1 MMQKENINS
10 NTKSKDQVPN
20 NINHFDINKARKV
33 ILDEIGYNVK
43 KTEKNLKD
51 SKPEITKVELKKELP
66 RLNFKKAIK
75 KEFVDSVSM
84 DPKVQYKIL
93 INSLIFFIVLSLL
106 ISLIGIYLGRWQ
118 STVIT
123 NLTRY
128 VPLPAFYVNG
138 QSVKLYDFLG
148 DVNVL
153 EDYLKRQNLET
164 DKYIVRKQVYDKIIE
179 LKVIEQLAQKR
190 NITLTNE
197 EINNQL
203 KEILGVDNLSEEVGK
218 ITMELYG
225 WDYDMYV
232 EKVVRPILLARKLE
246 EYFNTSQG
254 TNQIREQVGSLYDQL
269 VQNETKFEEIANE
282 VNQDN
287 TKVVSG
293 DLGWFKLGDTVP
305 EFEIVLL
312 QLTEGEVSN
321 VVETRYGF
329 HIIKLNEKM
338 IEEEQPLYHVS
349 HIFLKKPL
357 FNEYLKEQI
366 KEVNLVNLLRI

>member
-1 MMQKENINS
+1 MQKENINS

-321 VVETRYGF
+321 VVETRHGF

>member
-1 MMQKENINS
+1 MQKENINS

>member
-148 DVNVL
+148 IVWPL
-153 EDYLKRQNLET
+153 RQ
-164 DKYIVRKQVYDKIIE
+164 
-179 LKVIEQLAQKR
+179 
-190 NITLTNE
+190 
-197 EINNQL
+197 
-203 KEILGVDNLSEEVGK
+203 LSRSS
-218 ITMELYG
+218 IFS
-225 WDYDMYV
+225 
-232 EKVVRPILLARKLE
+232 EKLLA
-246 EYFNTSQG
+246 FSF
-254 TNQIREQVGSLYDQL
+254 
-269 VQNETKFEEIANE
+269 KF
-282 VNQDN
+282 
-287 TKVVSG
+287 
-293 DLGWFKLGDTVP
+293 
-305 EFEIVLL
+305 
-312 QLTEGEVSN
+312 
-321 VVETRYGF
+321 
-329 HIIKLNEKM
+329 
-338 IEEEQPLYHVS
+338 
-349 HIFLKKPL
+349 
-357 FNEYLKEQI
+357 
-366 KEVNLVNLLRI
+366 